1 MVRKSGAVRVAL
13 AAVLFGLLGALVK
26 RASQDLPSSMI
37 VFFRNAAGFITLLF
51 FLRKGLSLRTGRF
64 GAHFGRSLAGVA
76 SMYLSFYSIA
86 HMRLADAYTLTYTA
100 PLFMPFLARWWLGEP
115 MPRHSGGPL
124 ALGFVGVLLL
134 LKPSGGLFQPVALV
148 ALASGMLSA
157 VAQVGIRQLTRSE
170 PPLRIV
176 FYFGLIGSLLTAPA
190 LVKTWVEPSWG
201 MGGVLVGLGVM
212 ATVAQLF
219 MTEGY
224 RLVSPGDVGALMY
237 LAVAVAGVTD
247 WVFWGRVPDSV
258 SLLGM
263 FFIMAAGIWIL
274 RETPDPVAEK
284 GA

>member
-1 MVRKSGAVRVAL
+1 MAL
-13 AAVLFGLLGALVK
+13 AAILFGLLGALVK
-26 RASQDLPSSMI
+26 KASQDLPSSMI

-51 FLRKGLSLRTGRF
+51 FLHKGISLRTRRF
-64 GAHFGRSLAGVA
+64 GAHFGRSVAGVA

-115 MPRHSGGPL
+115 VPRYAGGAL
-124 ALGFVGVLLL
+124 VLGFAGVILL
-134 LKPSGGLFQPVALV
+134 LKPGWGLFQPVALA
-148 ALASGMLSA
+148 ALGSGLLSA

-176 FYFGLIGSLLTAPA
+176 FYFGLIGSVLTAPA
-190 LVKTWVEPSWG
+190 LARTWVEPSWG
-201 MGGVLVGLGVM
+201 MGGVLVMLGVM

-224 RLVSPGDVGALMY
+224 RLASPGDVGALMY

-247 WVFWGRVPDSV
+247 WIFWRRVPDGV
-258 SLLGM
+258 SLLGIVL
-263 FFIMAAGIWIL
+263 IMAAGVWIL
-274 RETPDPVAEK
+274 RATPEAAEEK
-284 GA
+284 P